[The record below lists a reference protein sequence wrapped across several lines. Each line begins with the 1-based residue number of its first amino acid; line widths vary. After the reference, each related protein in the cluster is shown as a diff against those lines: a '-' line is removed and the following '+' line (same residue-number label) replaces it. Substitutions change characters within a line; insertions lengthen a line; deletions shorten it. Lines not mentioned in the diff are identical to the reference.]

1 MLAKGSIY
9 GAVTR
14 LFHTVPVPNPRNN
27 KALTFL
33 RGLRLMG
40 SFEQFSM
47 AAEVD
52 EGYQARAG
60 YVVNQKKVSP
70 DMTFPET
77 NPLTFQLMIQVFR
90 G

>member
-1 MLAKGSIY
+1 
-9 GAVTR
+9 
-14 LFHTVPVPNPRNN
+14 
-27 KALTFL
+27 
-33 RGLRLMG
+33 MG